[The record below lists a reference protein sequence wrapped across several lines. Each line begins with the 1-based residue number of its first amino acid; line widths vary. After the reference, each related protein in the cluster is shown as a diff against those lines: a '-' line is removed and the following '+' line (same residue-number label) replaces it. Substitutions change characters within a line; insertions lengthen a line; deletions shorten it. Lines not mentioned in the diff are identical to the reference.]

1 MTVSNIIEKAMTLLG
16 YADMEGNTDFA
27 RFQLTSITAVNA
39 IYSDLYYLNK
49 KEGFKPVASANDSV
63 NLEERVL
70 NDVMPY
76 GVASFIAQNM
86 GDTVNQQFYSQMYNL
101 KRKTVSAQSTITD
114 ALPTVEIE
122 GA

>member
-1 MTVSNIIEKAMTLLG
+1 MIAKNIIDKAMALLG
-16 YADMEGNTDFA
+16 YADMEGNTDSA

-39 IYSDLYYLNK
+39 IYSDLYYLNNK
-49 KEGFKPVASANDSV
+49 TDFKPITSANDSV

-101 KRKTVSAQSTITD
+101 KRKAVSAQGTITD
-114 ALPTVEIE
+114 TLPAVEIE

>member
-1 MTVSNIIEKAMTLLG
+1 MIAKNIIDKAMALLG
-16 YADMEGNTDFA
+16 YADIEGNTDSA
-27 RFQLTSITAVNA
+27 RFQLASITAVNA
-39 IYSDLYYLNK
+39 IYSDLYYLNTK
-49 KEGFKPVASANDSV
+49 TDFKPITSANDSV

-101 KRKTVSAQSTITD
+101 KRKSVSVQATITD
-114 ALPTVEIE
+114 TLPTVEIE

>member
-1 MTVSNIIEKAMTLLG
+1 MIAKNIIDKAMALLG
-16 YADMEGNTDFA
+16 YADMEGNTDSA

-39 IYSDLYYLNK
+39 IYSDLYYLNNK
-49 KEGFKPVASANDSV
+49 TDFKPITSANDSV

-101 KRKTVSAQSTITD
+101 KRKSVSAQATITD
-114 ALPTVEIE
+114 TLPTVEIE